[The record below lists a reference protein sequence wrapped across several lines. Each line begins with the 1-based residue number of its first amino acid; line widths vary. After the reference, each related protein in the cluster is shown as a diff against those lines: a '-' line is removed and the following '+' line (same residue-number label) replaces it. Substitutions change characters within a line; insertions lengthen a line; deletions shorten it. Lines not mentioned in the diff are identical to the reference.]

1 MSAKEAG
8 VLPELPR
15 AWDFL
20 PSSSREGLYMGR
32 WLTAVEQGGGWG
44 VLALQWLRAE
54 AFTHLLPSEEATC
67 FGGRIG
73 VCI

>member
-1 MSAKEAG
+1 MHGQMAHCGGAG
-8 VLPELPR
+8 RGV
-15 AWDFL
+15 
-20 PSSSREGLYMGR
+20 
-32 WLTAVEQGGGWG
+32 G